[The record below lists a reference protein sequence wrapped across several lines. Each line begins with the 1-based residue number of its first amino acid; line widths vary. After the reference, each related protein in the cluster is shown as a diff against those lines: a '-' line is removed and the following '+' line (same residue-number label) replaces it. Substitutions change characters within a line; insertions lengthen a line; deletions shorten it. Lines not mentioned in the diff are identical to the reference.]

1 MTQIINKDEVQ
12 ETSSKKLTIKTA
24 NSIDQAQFELR
35 KITERTSGTVQDEA
49 IKVVD
54 DILKN
59 VRERGDE
66 ALTEY
71 TSRFDGFLTEKF
83 QVSSDLILK
92 AWEETPRELQDSLY
106 WQKKELKNFIV
117 FRYQKILLIQDPMVK
132 HLEEDGAL
140 SKKQAFMFL
149 AQEPPIPAPC

>member
-24 NSIDQAQFELR
+24 NSIDQAQLELR

-71 TSRFDGFLTEKF
+71 TSRS
-83 QVSSDLILK
+83 VSYTHLR
-92 AWEETPRELQDSLY
+92 AHET
-106 WQKKELKNFIV
+106 
-117 FRYQKILLIQDPMVK
+117 
-132 HLEEDGAL
+132 
-140 SKKQAFMFL
+140 
-149 AQEPPIPAPC
+149 

>member
-83 QVSSDLILK
+83 QVSSDSILK
-92 AWEETPRELQDSLY
+92 AWEETPKDLQDSLLLA
-106 WQKKELKNFIV
+106 KKRIEKFHSLQVPKNIT
-117 FRYQKILLIQDPMVK
+117 YTGPYGN
-132 HLEEDGAL
+132 H
-140 SKKQAFMFL
+140 
-149 AQEPPIPAPC
+149 

>member
-24 NSIDQAQFELR
+24 NSIDQAQLELR

-59 VRERGDE
+59 VRERGC
-66 ALTEY
+66 LLY
-71 TSRFDGFLTEKF
+71 TSDAADE
-83 QVSSDLILK
+83 
-92 AWEETPRELQDSLY
+92 
-106 WQKKELKNFIV
+106 
-117 FRYQKILLIQDPMVK
+117 
-132 HLEEDGAL
+132 
-140 SKKQAFMFL
+140 
-149 AQEPPIPAPC
+149 